1 VAITLFVGA
10 LAVGVLAGLHGLI
23 AMLIAWAA
31 MAGLVRY
38 LRGKLGGQTGDTL
51 GALAETGETLFL
63 LALMWS

>member
-1 VAITLFVGA
+1 
-10 LAVGVLAGLHGLI
+10 
-23 AMLIAWAA
+23 MLIAWAA